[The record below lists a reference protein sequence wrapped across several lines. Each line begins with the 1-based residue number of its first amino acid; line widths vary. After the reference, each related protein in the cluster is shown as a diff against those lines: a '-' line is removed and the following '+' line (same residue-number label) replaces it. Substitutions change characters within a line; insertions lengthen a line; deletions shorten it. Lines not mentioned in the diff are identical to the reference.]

1 MAVGEVE
8 IWGFI
13 LLVAGSFVATNVDN
27 LLLLVVV
34 MGAEPRKR
42 AAIALGFV
50 SSAVCVLSVAALGA
64 VLGANLDPELLGYL
78 GLVPLLL
85 GVYLLLKQWRTKAPA
100 QEPDDTLLAS
110 PGSGWLTAF
119 LLMFSNSG
127 DSLAVFFP
135 LLAESERDSLL
146 LIISVFL
153 SMALLWTALA
163 WSIADQPRLAR
174 RIEQV
179 GEKLMPWMMMAV
191 GIYILMDTATDTVY

>member
-1 MAVGEVE
+1 MGEVE
-8 IWGFI
+8 TWGFI

-42 AAIALGFV
+42 AASALGFV
-50 SSAVCVLSVAALGA
+50 TSTICVLSVAALGA
-64 VLGANLDPELLGYL
+64 VLGTNLDANLLGYL

-85 GVYLLLKQWRTKAPA
+85 GAYLLLKQWRAKAPV
-100 QEPDDTLLAS
+100 QEPEDAFLAS

-146 LIISVFL
+146 LIIGVFL